1 MRSSGI
7 LLPISSLPSNYGI
20 GCFSKE
26 AYDFVDFLAEAG
38 QSLWQILPLGQT
50 SYGDSPYQSFSTFAG
65 NPYFIS
71 LEDLIEEGVL
81 TKEECDACDFGKNKN
96 YIDYGKMYEAR
107 YPLLHKAFE
116 RSNVAGDKAYAK
128 FCKENKSWLEDYA
141 LYMAIKADHDAASW
155 SEWEDDIRL
164 RKPAAVKAYKQKL
177 ATEIEFNKYM
187 QFKFSEQWTKLK
199 AYANSKGVSII
210 GDIPIYVSFDS
221 SDAWANPKLFQFD
234 DNCQP
239 IAVAGCPPDGFSPTG
254 QLWGNPLYDWE
265 YHKQTGYE
273 WWIERMKACYKMYD
287 IIRIDHFRGFDE
299 YYSIPAY
306 EETAKFGEWMPGPGY
321 ELFEAIE
328 KKLGKL
334 NIIVEDLGF
343 ITDSVRALV
352 KKTGWPN
359 MKVLEFAFDSRDDA
373 GPSEYIP
380 YVYEKNSIVY
390 TGTHDNETLYGW
402 MDKIGKDDRKMI
414 ETYLDV
420 KDADNKRLVHSLIAL
435 ALSSVADRCVI
446 PMQDY
451 LCLGNEARMNEPSTL
466 GNNWKWRVS
475 ANKLTKK
482 LAKEIRTMSVVY
494 GRTPKT
500 SKTSTKSTKA
510 ADKVKET
517 AKGSK
522 KTKKN

>member
-1 MRSSGI
+1 
-7 LLPISSLPSNYGI
+7 
-20 GCFSKE
+20 
-26 AYDFVDFLAEAG
+26 
-38 QSLWQILPLGQT
+38 
-50 SYGDSPYQSFSTFAG
+50 
-65 NPYFIS
+65 
-71 LEDLIEEGVL
+71 
-81 TKEECDACDFGKNKN
+81 
-96 YIDYGKMYEAR
+96 
-107 YPLLHKAFE
+107 
-116 RSNVAGDKAYAK
+116 
-128 FCKENKSWLEDYA
+128 
-141 LYMAIKADHDAASW
+141 
-155 SEWEDDIRL
+155 
-164 RKPAAVKAYKQKL
+164 
-177 ATEIEFNKYM
+177 
-187 QFKFSEQWTKLK
+187 
-199 AYANSKGVSII
+199 
-210 GDIPIYVSFDS
+210 
-221 SDAWANPKLFQFD
+221 
-234 DNCQP
+234 
-239 IAVAGCPPDGFSPTG
+239 
-254 QLWGNPLYDWE
+254 
-265 YHKQTGYE
+265 
-273 WWIERMKACYKMYD
+273 
-287 IIRIDHFRGFDE
+287 
-299 YYSIPAY
+299 
-306 EETAKFGEWMPGPGY
+306 
-321 ELFEAIE
+321 
-328 KKLGKL
+328 
-334 NIIVEDLGF
+334 
-343 ITDSVRALV
+343 
-352 KKTGWPN
+352 